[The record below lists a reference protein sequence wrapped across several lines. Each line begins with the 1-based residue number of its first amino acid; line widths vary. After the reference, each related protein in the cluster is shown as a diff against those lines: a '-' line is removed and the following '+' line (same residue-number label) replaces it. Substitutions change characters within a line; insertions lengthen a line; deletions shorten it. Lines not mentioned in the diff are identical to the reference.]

1 MNRVGTVYG
10 QGLYTL
16 AKEENLEMAVLEQL
30 QVLDESFHSQP
41 EYLKLLSLRNLS
53 KEERSAI
60 LDEAFRDKL
69 HPYVLNFLK
78 LLTDKGY
85 IRYFSDCCKGY
96 KEQYNADN
104 GILEVQTLS
113 AITLTESQK
122 QRLVDKLAAITGKKV
137 ELLCRVEPSLLGG
150 ILLRYDGKQVDG
162 TVKGRLEVMEKQL
175 KNTVL

>member
-1 MNRVGTVYG
+1 MNRIGTVYG
-10 QGLYTL
+10 QGLYAL
-16 AKEENLEMAVLEQL
+16 AKEEDLTSVILEQMK
-30 QVLDESFHSQP
+30 VLDESFQSQP
-41 EYLKLLSLRNLS
+41 EYLKLLALRNLT
-53 KEERSAI
+53 KEERTGI

-78 LLTDKGY
+78 LLTDTGY
-85 IRYFSDCCKGY
+85 IRHFSDCYKSY

-122 QRLVDKLAAITGKKV
+122 QRLSDKLAALTGKKIV
-137 ELLCRVEPSLLGG
+137 LLCREEPSLLGG
-150 ILLRYDGKQVDG
+150 ILLSYDGKQVDG